1 MQLFVGTQFPALDN
15 PVEPGR
21 WVPREE
27 QGAVREK
34 PPDRLPGRRR
44 RGSGAQS
51 WQRSRRPGAR
61 PRHRRAA
68 GRAEPCSG
76 LCRRCHHLS
85 LLGRFAVCLSSLGR
99 FVHIFISLSGFRCGS
114 CVWVTVLHR
123 IRARHIFLPVC
134 GSSSH
139 SLNSAFWGT
148 EVSMSGSPASVPSRI
163 VPVVLY
169 LKSHSQTQGHEWLP
183 HVVFRE
189 VCSFPGYV

>member
-1 MQLFVGTQFPALDN
+1 MAARLRGPSRGRGPAAPAL
-15 PVEPGR
+15 VLVTVGLR
-21 WVPREE
+21 
-27 QGAVREK
+27 AV
-34 PPDRLPGRRR
+34 L
-44 RGSGAQS
+44 S
-51 WQRSRRPGAR
+51 
-61 PRHRRAA
+61 RAA
-68 GRAEPCSG
+68 GSAVVVIIC
-76 LCRRCHHLS
+76 L
-85 LLGRFAVCLSSLGR
+85 LLGRFAVCLSSLGS
-99 FVHIFISLSGFRCGS
+99 FVHIFISLSGFRCGL

-123 IRARHIFLPVC
+123 IRARHIFLPIC

-183 HVVFRE
+183 HVVFGE